1 MKIVVYI
8 LAVILVLTLLTSCD
22 PFTGQRPYN
31 YPNTR
36 WVSEDP
42 DMFFVVGE
50 EQFTNQWGSFADV
63 THAQITKDGE
73 VIELICSFAVSGA
86 LVLFYDVSGFDS
98 ETGKLIHAGS
108 TSDITLFT
116 GLCKFGPDKLVVTI
130 RNNDKGF
137 LDDSITEIVFVR
149 EDIEAD

>member
-8 LAVILVLTLLTSCD
+8 FAVILALTLLTSCD
-22 PFTGQRPYN
+22 PFTGQRPTN

-50 EQFTNQWGSFADV
+50 EQSVNQWGSHARV
-63 THAQITKDGE
+63 THAQITKEGE
-73 VIELICSFAVSGA
+73 VIELICRFAVSGA
-86 LVLFYDVSGFDS
+86 LVLFYDVSARNI
-98 ETGKLIHAGS
+98 ETGAIRGS
-108 TSDITLFT
+108 ELLFS
-116 GLCKFGPDKLVVTI
+116 GLCKFGSDKLVVTI

-149 EDIEAD
+149 EDIEED